1 MERIAKKK
9 RVRYDRNPFMAEAL
23 ASTKGG
29 TKKLINN
36 KGDQMMIVSE
46 STGEIIGPAGIWQRS
61 EVDRA
66 QFVKVYL
73 NGVKS
78 FNGLSNSGIRV
89 FEVLYRKVQESIGKD
104 VITMSFPRVDQNET
118 PMSKATFFRGISE
131 LVEKK
136 FIAESVIPGDYYLNS
151 SYRWNGDRWAY
162 VKEYVIKAT
171 GTPKRDDLT
180 MNLFNDLLP
189 QLPQLV
195 ETPKSEAA

>member
-46 STGEIIGPAGIWQRS
+46 STGEIIGPAGIWQRI

-118 PMSKATFFRGISE
+118 PMSK
-131 LVEKK
+131 
-136 FIAESVIPGDYYLNS
+136 ESVS
-151 SYRWNGDRWAY
+151 
-162 VKEYVIKAT
+162 
-171 GTPKRDDLT
+171 
-180 MNLFNDLLP
+180 
-189 QLPQLV
+189 
-195 ETPKSEAA
+195 